1 VLLSGRGRTE
11 ASGVVFGASRLVLSA
26 FGTLEAMW
34 PLAAARVAVSLSTV
48 MGVLLASES
57 SAALASIAS
66 ASSVPTSAQR
76 FLSVSERSSLSIS
89 LWALSSSWSLFA
101 NIDSISSSEAGFG
114 GEAEKLRDWCL
125 VNFFVGGKW
134 LAGPV
139 SESTLKLEHQEI
151 AGAMINLWE
160 FEKVANSLQ
169 SNVNN

>member
-1 VLLSGRGRTE
+1 
-11 ASGVVFGASRLVLSA
+11 
-26 FGTLEAMW
+26 
-34 PLAAARVAVSLSTV
+34 

-66 ASSVPTSAQR
+66 ASSVPTSVRR

-89 LWALSSSWSLFA
+89 LWASSSSWSLFA
-101 NIDSISSSEAGFG
+101 NIDLISSSEAGFG

-151 AGAMINLWE
+151 AGARKTFWDLKMVPNC
-160 FEKVANSLQ
+160 
-169 SNVNN
+169 